1 MEQIKRIDNTT
12 IEIDGVLYKAEET
25 TKQGNLDEVE
35 RLVLEYVRKNDFRF
49 FMGTNGG
56 IGNGNATSITY
67 NHSTENHTKARRLK
81 ILWEMLAKVLNEGE
95 LDWSNENK
103 INKYYVYTSNCK
115 IIISYSRIIKQEGT
129 IYFKEDVI
137 DKAISLF
144 GEDNLLFMI
153 ENS

>member
-35 RLVLEYVRKNDFRF
+35 SLVLEYVKKNKLNHYICAAGEIARNF
-49 FMGTNGG
+49 NQL
-56 IGNGNATSITY
+56 TY

-81 ILWEMLAKVLNEGE
+81 MLWEMLAKVLNEGE
-95 LDWSNENK
+95 LDWSISGIRKSSVYMYLGK
-103 INKYYVYTSNCK
+103 IEKETALLS
-115 IIISYSRIIKQEGT
+115 KQEGT
-129 IYFKEDVI
+129 TYFKNKETL

-144 GEDNLLFMI
+144 GEENLLFMI
-153 ENS
+153 KNS